1 MRVKL
6 AAAAFTLLS
15 PVLAMEM
22 AAARPLEAEL
32 PKDAR
37 ACWSRAYDDAHL
49 KAHPRQQVTGL
60 KLVHLP
66 EDWPQAEGGRFF
78 VDLKFN
84 LRKRVKAQDYDYS
97 ISAFCGASKS
107 GLLCVN
113 EWDAATY
120 RIDRASGGIVIR
132 NAGTII
138 ANPIPY
144 DAEEVA
150 DGAVRITAAPDDK
163 AWLLTTRTSD
173 ASCRIE

>member
-1 MRVKL
+1 MRAKL

-15 PVLAMEM
+15 SLLATEM
-22 AAARPLEAEL
+22 ASARPLEAEL
-32 PKDAR
+32 PKDAK
-37 ACWSRAYDDAHL
+37 ACWSRAYDEAHL
-49 KAHPRQQVTGL
+49 RAHPKQQVTAI

-66 EDWPQAEGGRFF
+66 QDWQAQRGRFF
-78 VDLKFN
+78 VDLKFR
-84 LRKRVKAQDYDYS
+84 LRQRVNADDYDYS
-97 ISAFCGASKS
+97 ISAFCGASKG

-113 EWDAATY
+113 EWDAGSY
-120 RIDRASGGIVIR
+120 RIDRAEGGVVIR

-150 DGAVRITAAPDDK
+150 DGAVRIRAEPDDK
-163 AWLLTTRTSD
+163 AWLLTTKTSD